1 MYENYYN
8 LKDNLIYRE
17 EMMQNREQ
25 LENLIANELKI
36 ILDHSQTLSY
46 ENKQSIAAE
55 YREWIFG
62 ISQSEDLIVIDTR
75 SLS

>member
-46 ENKQSIAAE
+46 
-55 YREWIFG
+55 
-62 ISQSEDLIVIDTR
+62 
-75 SLS
+75 